1 MDRKT
6 PECIVSSEKSQEKAS
21 LQDQAFP
28 PSLVGVAQV
37 GAASNALGLALIGI
51 GPFGSLRV
59 NCVTLGVIGSVSS
72 VLGSA
77 LFGVRPVGTASCSLA
92 LRQCR
97 ASKACE
103 LSPRLVPGWHRANR
117 RCDYCPRHVPG
128 W

>member
-6 PECIVSSEKSQEKAS
+6 PECIVSSENSQQKAP

-37 GAASNALGLALIGI
+37 GAASSALGLALIGI

-77 LFGVRPVGTASCSLA
+77 LFGVRPVGTAGCSLA

-97 ASKACE
+97 ARTACE
-103 LSPRLVPGWHRANR
+103 LSPGLVPDWHRANR
-117 RCDYCPRHVPG
+117 RGDYCPRHVPG